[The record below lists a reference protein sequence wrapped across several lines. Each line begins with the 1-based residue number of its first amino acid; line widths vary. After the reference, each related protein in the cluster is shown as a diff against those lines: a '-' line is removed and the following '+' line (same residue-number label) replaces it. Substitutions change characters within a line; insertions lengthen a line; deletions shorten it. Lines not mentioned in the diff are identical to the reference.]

1 MNTYRKGVITF
12 ISLLIIAAT
21 IVTVMFGCSEEL
33 ASKPEW
39 SVLQSIELE
48 NRHRR
53 FTEPEIITIDGYPVL
68 GVQGNNGQRIWI
80 LLNSNASPFYKQVPQ
95 GSFSISSNVI
105 NQVRAIGTASETVI
119 ECLGSHLDVPESLS
133 R

>member
-21 IVTVMFGCSEEL
+21 IVTVMFGCSAEL

-53 FTEPEIITIDGYPVL
+53 FTEPEIITTDGYPVL

-95 GSFSISSNVI
+95 GSFNISSNVI

>member
-21 IVTVMFGCSEEL
+21 IVTVMFGCSAEL

-95 GSFSISSNVI
+95 GSFNISSNVI

-119 ECLGSHLDVPESLS
+119 ECLGSHLDVPDSLS